1 MHASCMQGTI
11 SHFVRRL
18 QLQWPQKKKHA
29 WQASRALSQRRLLKV
44 ELLSYEGGAS
54 TGTCCICKRQK
65 TESRCITRWLQ
76 IRAEARGDQHPSA
89 ASGRRRKQTMRLCL
103 WPHMLEKVEGI
114 VLAFL
119 VFVASHCYGR
129 CGDAT
134 SGKRRGAA
142 LGRRV
147 QLQAANARR
156 RRSRVTSAA
165 VVRACVDVQ

>member
-1 MHASCMQGTI
+1 
-11 SHFVRRL
+11 
-18 QLQWPQKKKHA
+18 
-29 WQASRALSQRRLLKV
+29 
-44 ELLSYEGGAS
+44 
-54 TGTCCICKRQK
+54 
-65 TESRCITRWLQ
+65 
-76 IRAEARGDQHPSA
+76 
-89 ASGRRRKQTMRLCL
+89 
-103 WPHMLEKVEGI
+103 MLEKVEGI

-156 RRSRVTSAA
+156 KATTKPCDERCSGSGLR
-165 VVRACVDVQ
+165 